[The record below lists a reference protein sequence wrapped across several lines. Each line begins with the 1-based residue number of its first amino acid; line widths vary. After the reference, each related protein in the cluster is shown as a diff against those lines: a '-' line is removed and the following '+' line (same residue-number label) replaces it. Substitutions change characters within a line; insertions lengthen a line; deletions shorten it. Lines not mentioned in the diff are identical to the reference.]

1 MEKLFNDSCFECS
14 KLVTKKYSTSFSIAV
29 KMLSPS
35 IRPAIYA
42 IYGFVRFADEIV
54 DTFHNHDKEVLI
66 EEFEKEYYKA
76 VERKISLNPILQSF
90 QAVVNQYNIE
100 DELVQAFL
108 KSMKLDLKKK
118 DYTSQA
124 EYKEYIYGSADV
136 VGLMCLRVFLNGD
149 EESYQ
154 KLKPSAMSLG
164 SAFQKVNFLRDFKD
178 DSQQLERSY
187 FPDIESN
194 KINSDTKKSIIED
207 IENDFKDAYQG
218 IIQLPIE
225 SRFGVYTAYYYYY
238 KLLLKIKKANTEQLM
253 ESRIRISNPSK
264 VLLLGKSYIR
274 YQLNLL

>member
-54 DTFHNHDKEVLI
+54 DTFHNHDKEILI

-118 DYTSQA
+118 DYNSQA

>member
-1 MEKLFNDSCFECS
+1 M
-14 KLVTKKYSTSFSIAV
+14 
-29 KMLSPS
+29 
-35 IRPAIYA
+35 
-42 IYGFVRFADEIV
+42 
-54 DTFHNHDKEVLI
+54 
-66 EEFEKEYYKA
+66 
-76 VERKISLNPILQSF
+76 
-90 QAVVNQYNIE
+90 
-100 DELVQAFL
+100 
-108 KSMKLDLKKK
+108 
-118 DYTSQA
+118 
-124 EYKEYIYGSADV
+124 
-136 VGLMCLRVFLNGD
+136 
-149 EESYQ
+149 
-154 KLKPSAMSLG
+154 
-164 SAFQKVNFLRDFKD
+164 RDFKD